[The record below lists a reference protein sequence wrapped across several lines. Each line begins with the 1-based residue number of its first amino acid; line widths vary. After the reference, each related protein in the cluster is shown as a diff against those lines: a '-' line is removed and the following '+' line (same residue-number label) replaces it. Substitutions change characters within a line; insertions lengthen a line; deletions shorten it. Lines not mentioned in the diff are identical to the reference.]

1 MFRRSIKYTSW
12 HNATCTSTLQF
23 TDDLYFSYRGQVFLR
38 FCNMNFL
45 DLETVFLFKKIQTVL
60 TWSNAASNMQIGRML
75 YKCILTLM
83 ICISPSQHIYF
94 SYFATCISLIL
105 WTIFLFKRLRQ
116 YWHSRHQICK
126 LEQRSMH
133 FNSDASMINNNGW
146 GKKSKAPFFFSKIT
160 FWSNSQISSKSVG
173 F

>member
-1 MFRRSIKYTSW
+1 MFLFKKFQTLLTCSDAASNI
-12 HNATCTSTLQF
+12 TCTSTLQF
-23 TDDLYFSYRGQVFLR
+23 TDDLYFSYWGQVFLR

-116 YWHSRHQICK
+116 YWHS
-126 LEQRSMH
+126 
-133 FNSDASMINNNGW
+133 
-146 GKKSKAPFFFSKIT
+146 PT
-160 FWSNSQISSKSVG
+160 SNMQVG
-173 F
+173 ATLNAFQ